1 MYTYS
6 LISRCESLA
15 ASDGNN
21 FKKPTT
27 AVLIALHSSTAQ
39 SVDNEWVHVNSWSLY
54 FVIVFLA
61 VSSLSSFLV
70 GPPPP
75 SAAEIARRQKL
86 EHMRREHLAALELEG
101 GCVCMCKLASYLA
114 SGTRLMC
121 KHAFVT
127 QVYCFLLLVP
137 EHTVKARLE
146 LIKNKAI
153 QLIKQLKVSAMYS

>member
-54 FVIVFLA
+54 FVIVFLT

-101 GCVCMCKLASYLA
+101 GCVCMCK
-114 SGTRLMC
+114 
-121 KHAFVT
+121 HAFVT

-153 QLIKQLKVSAMYS
+153 QLIKQLKVSAYVQLAFK